1 VLPAALIILDL
12 RVLRFLFGFC
22 LLFASGIRS
31 GVLRDV
37 QGFDLCF
44 CLSSERAMNA
54 NRQVI
59 T

>member
-1 VLPAALIILDL
+1 
-12 RVLRFLFGFC
+12 
-22 LLFASGIRS
+22 
-31 GVLRDV
+31 V